1 MRKLSKNGKIT
12 KRIKGITLIGNSK
25 DILKNVEMVSSDLEL
40 GSGYCGSKSGMIYV
54 TIGQP
59 TIKVSKILVGGK
71 E

>member
-1 MRKLSKNGKIT
+1 MTEADRNFIETCKE
-12 KRIKGITLIGNSK
+12 
-25 DILKNVEMVSSDLEL
+25 ILKNVEMISDDLVI
-40 GSGYCGSKSGMIYV
+40 SAGYCGSKSGTIPV